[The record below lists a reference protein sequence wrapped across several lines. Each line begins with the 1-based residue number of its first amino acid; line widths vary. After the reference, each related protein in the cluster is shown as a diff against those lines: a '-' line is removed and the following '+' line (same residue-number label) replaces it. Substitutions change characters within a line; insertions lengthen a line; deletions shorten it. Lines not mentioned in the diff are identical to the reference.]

1 MQDWPTLLTAIGSV
15 VVALGGKEL
24 IQGLLKRRDGRADE
38 EKTRVKEALDDAEKL
53 RERLEHQYSINRIQK
68 EYSSRLRRVM
78 IEKGIPVSEIP
89 DWPREGR

>member
-1 MQDWPTLLTAIGSV
+1 MEEWSTLIQAIGVLV
-15 VVALGGKEL
+15 VGLGGREL
-24 IQGLLKRRDGRADE
+24 VAGIWKKYNGKAYE
-38 EKTRVKEALDDAEKL
+38 EKNRIKEALDDAEKL
-53 RERLEHQYSINRIQK
+53 RDKLEHQHSINRIQK